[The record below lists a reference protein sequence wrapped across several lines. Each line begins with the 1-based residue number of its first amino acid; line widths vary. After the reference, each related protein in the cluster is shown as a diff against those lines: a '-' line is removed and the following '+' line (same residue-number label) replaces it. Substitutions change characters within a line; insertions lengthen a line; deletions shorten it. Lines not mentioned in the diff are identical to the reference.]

1 MSATYVAIIMDGNG
15 RWAEQHG
22 VPVSEGHRAGAD
34 TVKARLR
41 DAVDLGVRELTIY
54 SFSTENWSRPQDE
67 VDALMALFSA
77 RIIDETP
84 ELHEEG
90 VRMRFVGRREGVLP
104 ELLEQMDWAEETT
117 AQNTTLTLFVAF
129 NYGGRSEI
137 LDAAERYTGGGEEA
151 FRQLLYAPEM
161 HDPDL
166 LIRTSGEQRI
176 SNYLLWQAAYS
187 RAALHRRAVAGL
199 LARGLRGGAV
209 LLRSARA
216 PVRGALMA
224 TDASSR
230 EPRKKGTS
238 DLIPRIAGRDPG
250 DRVRGRDH
258 LLRRVGVRRG
268 HRRAGARLRARARAT
283 CSPGRGRCGW
293 RRCWPLIG
301 LTVAGTIGD
310 ERQVLLALV
319 CSLPLTFFLAVLS
332 PVRERITASIAVT
345 MLIIVWI
352 GLGVAFATMLRGLDH
367 GGALVVMVLLGTFFG
382 DTFAYFGGRLLGR
395 RKLAPRISPNKTVEG
410 LLCGIVF
417 GTLIVWYWS
426 RTYDGDWISGTDGL
440 LLGLA
445 VVIAAPIGDLFES
458 LIKRDMGTKDTGTL
472 FGAHGG
478 ALDRVD
484 AALFALVAGYYVW
497 LAVA

>member
-1 MSATYVAIIMDGNG
+1 
-15 RWAEQHG
+15 
-22 VPVSEGHRAGAD
+22 
-34 TVKARLR
+34 
-41 DAVDLGVRELTIY
+41 
-54 SFSTENWSRPQDE
+54 
-67 VDALMALFSA
+67 
-77 RIIDETP
+77 
-84 ELHEEG
+84 
-90 VRMRFVGRREGVLP
+90 
-104 ELLEQMDWAEETT
+104 
-117 AQNTTLTLFVAF
+117 
-129 NYGGRSEI
+129 
-137 LDAAERYTGGGEEA
+137 
-151 FRQLLYAPEM
+151 
-161 HDPDL
+161 
-166 LIRTSGEQRI
+166 
-176 SNYLLWQAAYS
+176 
-187 RAALHRRAVAGL
+187 
-199 LARGLRGGAV
+199 
-209 LLRSARA
+209 
-216 PVRGALMA
+216 MA
-224 TDASSR
+224 TTRSPR

-238 DLIPRIAGRDPG
+238 DLIPRILVAIPAVAFAVAIIYFGDWVFAAGIAALG
-250 DRVRGRDH
+250 LVCVH
-258 LLRRVGVRRG
+258 ELSNMF
-268 HRRAGARLRARARAT
+268 ARARPVRLAAM
-283 CSPGRGRCGW
+283 
-293 RRCWPLIG
+293 LAVVG

-352 GLGVAFATMLRGLDH
+352 GLGVAFAAMLRGLDH
-367 GGALVVMVLLGTFFG
+367 GGALVLMVLLGTFFG

-410 LLCGIVF
+410 LLCGIAF

-497 LAVA
+497 LLLA